1 MSVGEKVIYPEL
13 SYKLIGIL
21 FTVHNELGRFC
32 NEKQYGDGVEK
43 YLKSL
48 QVSYK
53 REYILP
59 PSFIGEANGRN
70 RVDFLVDDTIVLE
83 IKTEQI
89 LTKEDYYQIQR
100 YLTAL
105 KKKLG
110 ILVNFRQ
117 KFITPKRVLNT
128 FSN

>member
-1 MSVGEKVIYPEL
+1 MLQKVIYPEL
-13 SYKLIGIL
+13 SYQITGVL
-21 FTVHNELGRFC
+21 FAVHNQLGRLC
-32 NEKQYGDGVEK
+32 NEKQYGDGIEK
-43 YLKSL
+43 RLKDL
-48 QVSYK
+48 QINYT

-70 RVDFLVDDTIVLE
+70 RVDFLIDDTIVLE
-83 IKTEQI
+83 VKTEQI
-89 LTKEDYYQIQR
+89 LTKEDYYQVQR

-117 KFITPKRVLNT
+117 KFISPKRVLNAL
-128 FSN
+128 SS